1 MTGDEMDTDVE
12 GRALEFV
19 NQVVRA
25 MGLSLEG
32 HLERT
37 RDGAC
42 VNLDGEG
49 GDVLLAR
56 RGEALQA
63 LQYLVDSVFR
73 RQLEDDR
80 RILVDCLGFR
90 RDKDAELRQMA
101 RFLAGRAKSTH
112 AEQTIGPLNAYDRR
126 IVHLAVAEDPDVA
139 SESVGDAAVKT
150 VIISEK
156 TKKP

>member
-1 MTGDEMDTDVE
+1 MTGEEMATEVE
-12 GRALEFV
+12 SRALEFI

-25 MGLSLEG
+25 MGLSLDG

-37 RDGAC
+37 RDGVC

-56 RGEALQA
+56 RG
-63 LQYLVDSVFR
+63 D
-73 RQLEDDR
+73 
-80 RILVDCLGFR
+80 
-90 RDKDAELRQMA
+90 
-101 RFLAGRAKSTH
+101 RAKSTH

-156 TKKP
+156 AKKP